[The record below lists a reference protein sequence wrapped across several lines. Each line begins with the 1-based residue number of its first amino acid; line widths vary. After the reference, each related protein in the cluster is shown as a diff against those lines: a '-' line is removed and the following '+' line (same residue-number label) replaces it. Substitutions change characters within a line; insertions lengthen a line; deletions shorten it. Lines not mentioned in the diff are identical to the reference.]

1 MAQGGP
7 AGTTLDRD
15 LANPRRGTQTQ
26 IAIAIERD
34 LNMRVFITGATGFIG
49 SAVARELLEAGH
61 QVVGLARSDTA
72 AAALTGAGAEVHRG
86 ALDDLDS
93 LHDGAAAADGAIHL
107 AFNNISETTDFAA
120 SLQADLR
127 AVETI
132 GAALEDS
139 GKPFVVTSGTLVLAS
154 LGRLGTEA
162 EPGADGVPRVASE
175 NAAIALA
182 ERGVRSSVVRLAP
195 SVHGEGD
202 KAGFVPSLI
211 GIARAKGVSA
221 FVGDGSNRWPA
232 VHRLDAARL
241 FRLAAEAA
249 PAGSRLHGAGE
260 EGVPFRDI
268 AEVIGRHLKLPVV
281 SVAAEDAGDH
291 FGFLSAMVSFD
302 NPTSSALTRER
313 LGWKPEGPALI
324 PDIEQGHYFT
334 V

>member
-1 MAQGGP
+1 
-7 AGTTLDRD
+7 L
-15 LANPRRGTQTQ
+15 
-26 IAIAIERD
+26 
-34 LNMRVFITGATGFIG
+34 
-49 SAVARELLEAGH
+49 
-61 QVVGLARSDTA
+61 TA
-72 AAALTGAGAEVHRG
+72 AGADVHRG

-93 LHDGAAAADGAIHL
+93 LHDGAAASDGVIHL

-120 SLQADLR
+120 SLQADLH

-139 GKPFVVTSGTLVLAS
+139 GKPFVVTSGTLVLAM
-154 LGRLGTEA
+154 LGRLATEEDVSDPA
-162 EPGADGVPRVASE
+162 VPRVASE

-182 ERGVRSSVVRLAP
+182 ERGVRSSVLHLAP

-232 VHRLDAARL
+232 VDRLDAARL

-249 PAGSRLHGAGE
+249 PAGSRLHAAGE
-260 EGVPFRDI
+260 EGVPFHDI
-268 AEVIGRHLKLPVV
+268 AEVIGRQLKLPVV
-281 SVAAEDAGDH
+281 SIAAEDAGDQ
-291 FGFLSAMVSFD
+291 FGFLSAFVSFD
-302 NPTSSALTRER
+302 NPTSSALTQQR
-313 LGWKPEGPALI
+313 LGWRPEGPALI

-334 V
+334 D

>member
-1 MAQGGP
+1 
-7 AGTTLDRD
+7 
-15 LANPRRGTQTQ
+15 
-26 IAIAIERD
+26 
-34 LNMRVFITGATGFIG
+34 MRVFVTGATGYIG
-49 SAVARELLEAGH
+49 SAVVRELLEAGH
-61 QVVGLARSDTA
+61 QVLGLARSDTA
-72 AAALTGAGAEVHRG
+72 AASLASAGADVHRG

-93 LHDGAAAADGAIHL
+93 LHDGAGAADGVIHL

-120 SLQADLR
+120 ACQADLR

-132 GAALEDS
+132 GAALEGS
-139 GKPFVVTSGTLVLAS
+139 GKPFVVTSGTLVLAR
-154 LGRLGTEA
+154 LGRLGTEEDVSDPA
-162 EPGADGVPRVASE
+162 VPRVASE

-182 ERGVRSSVVRLAP
+182 EHGVRSSVVRLAP

-221 FVGDGSNRWPA
+221 YVGDGSNRWPA

-268 AEVIGRHLKLPVV
+268 AEVIGRHLNLSVV
-281 SVAAEDAGDH
+281 SIAVEDAGAH
-291 FGFLSAMVSFD
+291 FGFLSAFASAD
-302 NPTSSALTRER
+302 NPTSSALTQQR
-313 LGWKPEGPALI
+313 LGWQPQGPGLI
-324 PDIEQGHYFT
+324 ADIEHGRYFT
-334 V
+334 HER